1 MNNITMTVLTEDE
14 FAYILNPVDPK
25 TRLNQWGKKILEVGP
40 KAFFLQPNEELDGG
54 VREIYVL

>member
-40 KAFFLQPNEELDGG
+40 KAFFL
-54 VREIYVL
+54 